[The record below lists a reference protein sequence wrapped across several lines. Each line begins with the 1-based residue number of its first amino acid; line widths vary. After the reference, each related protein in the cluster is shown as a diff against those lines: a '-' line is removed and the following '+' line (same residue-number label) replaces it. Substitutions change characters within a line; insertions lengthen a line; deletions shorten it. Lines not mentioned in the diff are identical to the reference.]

1 MGNADHAGSKPI
13 LRVLAGERT
22 DRTPIWIMRQAGRYL
37 AEYRATRT
45 KAGSFLDLCFTPEL
59 AAEVTLQPI
68 RRFGFDAS
76 ILFSDILVVPHA
88 FGQKVWFVEGEGP
101 RLEPIENL
109 DEIPVRIDLD
119 RLRPVF
125 ETLGIL
131 RRELP
136 AQTTLLGFC
145 GAPWTVAGYMT
156 MGRGGAHLE
165 GLRTLAY
172 ARPDFAL
179 GLINRLTEA
188 SIVYLCAQLDAGAE
202 AVQIFESFA
211 GSIPPDRFEAWS
223 LEPLR
228 RIVAGVKAKRP
239 GARVI
244 LFARGAGSN
253 HRRVASETGCDAVG
267 LDWSVDPTWAAKEIQ
282 PLKPT
287 QGNLDPL
294 ALVAGGEALEQGARR
309 VLDAFGDRPHIFN
322 LGHGIVPETPVGH
335 VERLIEIVRSRR
347 IG

>member
-1 MGNADHAGSKPI
+1 MNADKPI
-13 LRVLAGERT
+13 LKVLAGERLE
-22 DRTPIWIMRQAGRYL
+22 RPPIWIMRQAGRYL
-37 AEYRATRT
+37 PEYRATRT
-45 KAGSFLDLCFTPEL
+45 KAGSFLDLCFTPDL

-101 RLEPIENL
+101 RLEPIERL
-109 DEIPVRIDLD
+109 DQIPERIDLD

-136 AQTTLLGFC
+136 SQTTLLGFC

-172 ARPDFAL
+172 ARPDFVL
-179 GLINRLTEA
+179 GLLDRLIEG
-188 SIVYLCAQLDAGAE
+188 SIDYLCAQLEAGAE
-202 AVQIFESFA
+202 ALQIFESFA
-211 GSIPPDRFEAWS
+211 GSIPPDRFEDWS
-223 LEPLR
+223 LKPLQ
-228 RIVAGVKAKRP
+228 RIVAGVRARKP
-239 GARVI
+239 GARII
-244 LFARGAGSN
+244 LFARGAGAN
-253 HRRVASETGCDAVG
+253 HRRVAAETGCDAVG
-267 LDWSVDPTWAAKEIQ
+267 LDWTVDPIWGASEIQ
-282 PLKPT
+282 PLNPT

-294 ALVAGGEALEQGARR
+294 ALVAGGEALETGARR
-309 VLDAFGDRPHIFN
+309 ILDAFGRGPHIFN
-322 LGHGIVPETPVGH
+322 LGHGITPETPPAH
-335 VERLIEIVRSRR
+335 VERLIEIVRNGR

>member
-1 MGNADHAGSKPI
+1 MGIGKPI
-13 LRVLAGERT
+13 LKVLAGERL
-22 DRTPIWIMRQAGRYL
+22 DRMPIWIMRQAGRYL
-37 AEYRATRT
+37 AEYRATRA
-45 KAGSFLDLCFTPEL
+45 KAGSFLDLCFTPDL

-101 RLEPIENL
+101 RLEPVASL
-109 DEIPVRIDLD
+109 DALPVQIDLD

-125 ETLGIL
+125 ETLAIL
-131 RRELP
+131 KRELP
-136 AQTTLLGFC
+136 EATTLLGFC

-172 ARPDFAL
+172 QRPDFVS
-179 GLINRLTEA
+179 GLINRLAEA
-188 SIVYLCAQLDAGAE
+188 SIDYLCAQLDAGAE

-211 GSIPPDRFEAWS
+211 GSIPPDKFEDWS
-223 LEPLR
+223 LIPLAMIVKGVRAHR
-228 RIVAGVKAKRP
+228 RDAKI
-239 GARVI
+239 I
-244 LFARGAGSN
+244 LFARGAGLN
-253 HRRVASETGCDAVG
+253 HRRIASDTGCDAVG
-267 LDWSVDPTWAAKEIQ
+267 LDWSVDPDWGAKEIQ

-294 ALVAGGEALEQGARR
+294 ALVAGGEPLEQGAWR
-309 VLDAFGDRPHIFN
+309 VLDAFGARPHIFN
-322 LGHGIVPETPVGH
+322 LGHGITPETPVAH
-335 VERLIEIVRSRR
+335 VERLIEIVRSHR